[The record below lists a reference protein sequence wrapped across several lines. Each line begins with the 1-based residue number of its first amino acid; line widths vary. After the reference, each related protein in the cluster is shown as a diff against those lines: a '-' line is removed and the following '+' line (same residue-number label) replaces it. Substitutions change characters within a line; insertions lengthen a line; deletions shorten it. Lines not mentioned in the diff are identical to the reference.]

1 MPTLNVSLTDELA
14 EYIEREVSGGD
25 YVSASEVVR
34 DALRAMRHDR
44 EKEEAKL
51 RLLRAEIDKG
61 LAAAERGEYS
71 TRSIDDIVEAV
82 LAGEGN

>member
-14 EYIEREVSGGD
+14 EYIEREVSGGG

>member
-71 TRSIDDIVEAV
+71 TRSMDDIVEAV